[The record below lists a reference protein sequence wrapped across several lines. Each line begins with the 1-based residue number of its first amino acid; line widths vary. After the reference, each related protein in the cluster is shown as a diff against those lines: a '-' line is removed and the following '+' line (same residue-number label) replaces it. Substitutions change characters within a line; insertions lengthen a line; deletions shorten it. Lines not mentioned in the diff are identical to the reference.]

1 MVSKSYISRCI
12 KKKNREIIIGSNNT
26 GKIKEIRDLLPKTY
40 KILNPYELNI
50 KSPRENGKSFLENS
64 LIKAKYYS
72 KKSGKTCIADD
83 SGLEIDYL
91 NKSPG
96 IFSARWGGKN
106 SNFNIAIKKVFKELS
121 KKDKKWREKKIIA
134 KFVCALTIYGL
145 KKKPINSLGI
155 VKGLISNKKKGK
167 NGFGYD
173 PIFIPKGSKLTF
185 GQMKPNKKYKID
197 HRSIAFKKIK
207 KFF

>member
-1 MVSKSYISRCI
+1 MY

-40 KILNPYELNI
+40 KILTPYELNL

-64 LIKAKYYS
+64 LIKAKYYF
-72 KKSGKTCIADD
+72 KKSGKICIADD

-91 NKSPG
+91 DKSPG

-106 SNFNIAIKKVFKELS
+106 SNFNIAIKKVFKELN
-121 KKDKKWREKKIIA
+121 KKDKKWREKKIVA
-134 KFVCALTIYGL
+134 RFVCALTIYGL

-155 VKGLISNKKKGK
+155 VKGLISNKKRGK

-173 PIFIPKGSKLTF
+173 PIFIPKGSMLTF
-185 GQMKPNKKYKID
+185 GQMKPSKKYKID
-197 HRSIAFKKIK
+197 HRSVAFKKIK

>member
-1 MVSKSYISRCI
+1 MY

-40 KILNPYELNI
+40 KILTPYELNI

-72 KKSGKTCIADD
+72 KKSGKICIADD

-91 NKSPG
+91 DKSPG

-121 KKDKKWREKKIIA
+121 KKDRKWREKKIIA

-173 PIFIPKGSKLTF
+173 PIFIPNGKKQTF
-185 GQMKPNKKYKID
+185 GQMKPSAKYKID
-197 HRSIAFKKIK
+197 HRFKAFKKIK

>member
-1 MVSKSYISRCI
+1 MY

-40 KILNPYELNI
+40 KILTPYELNL
-50 KSPRENGKSFLENS
+50 KSPRENGKSFIENS
-64 LIKAKYYS
+64 LIKAKYYF
-72 KKSGKTCIADD
+72 KKSGKICIADD

-91 NKSPG
+91 DKSPG

-106 SNFNIAIKKVFKELS
+106 SNFNIAIKKVFKELN
-121 KKDKKWREKKIIA
+121 KKDKKWREKKIVA
-134 KFVCALTIYGL
+134 RFVCALTIYGL

-185 GQMKPNKKYKID
+185 GQMKPSKKYKID

>member
-1 MVSKSYISRCI
+1 MY

-40 KILNPYELNI
+40 KILTPYELNL
-50 KSPRENGKSFLENS
+50 KSPRENGKSFIENS
-64 LIKAKYYS
+64 LIKAKYYF
-72 KKSGKTCIADD
+72 KKSGKICIADD

-91 NKSPG
+91 DKSPG

-106 SNFNIAIKKVFKELS
+106 SNFNIAIKKVFKELN
-121 KKDKKWREKKIIA
+121 KKDKKWREKKIVA
-134 KFVCALTIYGL
+134 RFVCALTIYGL

-155 VKGLISNKKKGK
+155 VKGLISNKKRGK

-173 PIFIPKGSKLTF
+173 PIFIPKGSMLTF
-185 GQMKPNKKYKID
+185 GQMKPSKKYKID
-197 HRSIAFKKIK
+197 HRSVAFKKIK